1 MIDNPL
7 EELLRRQTA
16 DGSYDS
22 TSEFTINSLKARQKL
37 SASQLPAPG
46 LWLVKLVQAG
56 VCIHADSMEIVF
68 ARLSV
73 HFTLT
78 CREWRWCP
86 RQLVGSLLSGEL
98 PSDPF
103 LQHLLTGLRGS
114 LYDDT
119 LTANLAIV
127 DGGKKFEV
135 SFSHRGT
142 EIGESEVKDD
152 GLSRLTFV
160 TSRPRRL
167 PSLRRAVAMPL
178 GHLAQRTADEFLA
191 VYSYCWPC
199 PVPLKV
205 DGRPMVSRYR
215 DSLGLSDNSLGD
227 LTRQFAITSPLQPLP
242 SLLARVAIRGAEGG
256 PPMSISWPRE
266 EGAYEYFAWQDREV
280 TLKSQVRLEE
290 TWLSADITGE
300 EGSQAY
306 IVVAFGHLMP
316 SRVEFLC
323 DGAVCGFHPLK
334 WRSAETKF
342 LGMTVH
348 KNNLDVGLRV
358 LVAVTPQ
365 DLDLSQ
371 FGVREPE
378 RLLATRFPHLREQII
393 EVVKLC
399 QERSR
404 DFRFAFGPRPDS
416 GAGRIGSKLI
426 SFLSSMHPALKPM
439 VRNWF
444 RSGLETLLESL
455 EADHG

>member
-56 VCIHADSMEIVF
+56 VCIEAESMEIVF
-68 ARLSV
+68 ARLSA
-73 HFTLT
+73 HFTLN

-86 RQLVGSLLSGEL
+86 RRLVGSLLSGEL

-119 LTANLAIV
+119 LKARLCIV
-127 DGGKKFEV
+127 DSGKKFEV
-135 SFSHRGT
+135 NFSHEGT
-142 EIGESEVKDD
+142 EIGESEIEDD
-152 GLSRLTFV
+152 GLCRLTFV
-160 TSRPRRL
+160 TSRPRKL
-167 PSLRRAVAMPL
+167 PSLSRAAAMPL
-178 GHLAQRTADEFLA
+178 GQLAQRTADEYLA
-191 VYSYCWPC
+191 VHSYCWPC

-227 LTRQFAITSPLQPLP
+227 LTRQFAITSPMQPLP
-242 SLLARVAIRGAEGG
+242 SLLARIAIQGTKDG
-256 PPMSISWPRE
+256 PLMSILWPVE
-266 EGAYEYFAWQDREV
+266 KGAYEYFTWQGQDV
-280 TLKSQVRLEE
+280 TLKRQVHLEE
-290 TWLSADITGE
+290 TWLSADISGQ
-300 EGSQAY
+300 EGSQAH
-306 IVVAFGHLMP
+306 IVIAFGHLMP

-323 DGAVCGFHPLK
+323 HGAVCGFHPLK

-378 RLLATRFPHLREQII
+378 QLLATRFPHLREQIMQ
-393 EVVKLC
+393 VVHLC
-399 QERSR
+399 LDRA
-404 DFRFAFGPRPDS
+404 DKFRFAFAPRPDS
-416 GAGRIGSKLI
+416 EAGWLGSQLLT
-426 SFLSSMHPALKPM
+426 FLSNLHPTLKSM

-444 RSGLETLLESL
+444 RSGLESLLESL
-455 EADHG
+455 EKDQG